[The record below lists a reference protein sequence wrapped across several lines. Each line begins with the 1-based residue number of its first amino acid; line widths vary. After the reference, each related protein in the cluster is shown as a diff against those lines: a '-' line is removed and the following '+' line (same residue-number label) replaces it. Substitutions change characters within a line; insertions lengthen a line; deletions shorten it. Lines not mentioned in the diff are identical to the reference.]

1 MKKGII
7 VVSFGTT
14 YEKTRKLC
22 IESIE
27 NRIREEYKN
36 FLVLRAFTSQ
46 IVINKLKKRDNYLVD
61 NPREALEKMKDNN
74 IDNIY
79 IQPLHIIPGY
89 EYEKLLEQAHE
100 FLKGNDNINIQIGK
114 PLLFDDLD
122 YSKVVE
128 ELGFVKAKDW
138 EAMVFMGHGTDHSA
152 DKSYQR
158 LENKFKE
165 KGYKNVFI
173 GTVEGKRA
181 IDDIIPILKEQS
193 IKKVRLMPFMLV
205 AGDHAINDMASSE
218 NSWKTKLLSEGFDV
232 EVILKGLGEI
242 KGIQDI
248 YIDHL
253 NRILTI

>member
-1 MKKGII
+1 MRKGII

-46 IVINKLKKRDNYLVD
+46 MVINKLKKRDNYLVD
-61 NPREALEKMKDNN
+61 NPKEALKKMKDNN

-79 IQPLHIIPGY
+79 IQSLHIIPGH

-100 FLKGNDNINIQIGK
+100 FSKGNDNINIQIGK
-114 PLLFDDLD
+114 PLLFDNSD
-122 YSKVVE
+122 YSNAVE
-128 ELGFVKAKDW
+128 KLDFVKAKDG
-138 EAMVFMGHGTDHSA
+138 EAMIFMGHGTDHSA

-173 GTVEGKRA
+173 GTVEGKKT
-181 IDDIIPILKEQS
+181 IDDIIPILKEKNV
-193 IKKVRLMPFMLV
+193 KKVRLMPFMLV
-205 AGDHAINDMASSE
+205 AGDHAINDMSSE
-218 NSWKTKLLSEGFDV
+218 EGSWKTKLLSEDIDV
-232 EVILKGLGEI
+232 EVILKGLGEV

-248 YIDHL
+248 YMNHL

>member
-7 VVSFGTT
+7 VVSFGTS

-27 NRIREEYKN
+27 NRIREEYED

-46 IVINKLKKRDNYLVD
+46 MVIDKLKKRDNYLVD
-61 NPREALEKMKDNN
+61 NPKEALEKMKDDN
-74 IDNIY
+74 IENIY
-79 IQPLHIIPGY
+79 IQPLHIIPGH
-89 EYEKLLEQAHE
+89 EYEKLLEQAYK
-100 FLKGNDNINIQIGK
+100 FSKGNDSINIQIGK
-114 PLLFDDLD
+114 PLLFYDSD
-122 YSKVVE
+122 YSKVVKG
-128 ELGFVKAKDW
+128 LDFVKAKDG
-138 EAMVFMGHGTDHSA
+138 EAMVFMGHGTDHFA

-165 KGYKNVFI
+165 KDYKNVFI
-173 GTVEGKRA
+173 GTVEGKKT

-205 AGDHAINDMASSE
+205 AGDHAINDMASDE
-218 NSWKTKLLSEGFDV
+218 NSWKTKLLAEDIDV
-232 EVILKGLGEI
+232 EVILKGLGEV

-248 YIDHL
+248 YMNHL